1 MSESDPIDRGTGQL
15 LTTAGVVGGL
25 VCGSIGTFLQWS
37 YQTGTGWFIA
47 RWLPVALF
55 VIGLMFL
62 AGCVRSIRRKATW
75 MISYTLGL
83 FAFAFMVC
91 PYGILWWQASTN
103 PEIIRDLP
111 LLDRILS

>member
-1 MSESDPIDRGTGQL
+1 MGESDPIDRKTGKL

-25 VCGSIGTFLQWS
+25 ICGSIGTFLQWS
-37 YQTGTGWFIA
+37 YQAGTAWSVA

-55 VIGLMFL
+55 ATGLLLL
-62 AGCVRSIRRKATW
+62 AGCIRSIQRKDAG
-75 MISYTLGL
+75 MVSYTWGL

-91 PYGILWWQASTN
+91 PYGILWWQAFTN

-111 LLDRILS
+111 LLDRILG